1 MKIRKVEPSVGILGK
16 ILNIFSNSKKDT
28 YSSYFINNLISEA
41 TEIESWTI
49 ISDDFSIVKLKNGVA
64 IQYGKIGSRSYNM
77 NKQYK
82 NQYEYYCDPASGDF
96 VEGLFISAP
105 ICLMNPI
112 ADTELPRITISSIT
126 KDKVSWF
133 VHSSFSGIISFNIHY
148 IAIGKWK

>member
-1 MKIRKVEPSVGILGK
+1 MKIKKKSQSIGILGK

-41 TEIESWTI
+41 TEIESWQI
-49 ISDDFSIVKLKNGVA
+49 NAAYAVVKLKNGVA
-64 IQYGKIGSRSYNM
+64 IQYGEIGNRSYNM
-77 NKQYK
+77 NKQYR
-82 NQYEYYCDPASGDF
+82 NQYEYYCNPTSGNF
-96 VEGLFISAP
+96 IEGLFISAP

-112 ADTELPRITISSIT
+112 AATELPRITISSIT
-126 KDKVSWF
+126 KDEVSWF